1 MYRLREAMAVGMFTL
16 VAGSVADA
24 QRPGGM
30 GMGPGGGMMGMRH
43 DSATRAQ
50 MATVH
55 VMVMNHDRIT
65 RTVTNLPDGVRTVTE
80 SDDPQ
85 IAKRIKAHV
94 SEMYARVMAADDPG
108 LPIESPAL
116 RTIYRNGDKISTVI
130 DSTDRGII
138 IRQTSRDSVTA
149 AALQQHA
156 VEVSELT
163 RDGMDAMHRAMMKN
177 NEGMMGPGRMR
188 GRP

>member
-1 MYRLREAMAVGMFTL
+1 MFRSRHTVVL
-16 VAGSVADA
+16 GIFTVIVAAAPMGA

-30 GMGPGGGMMGMRH
+30 MGMHR
-43 DSATRAQ
+43 DPATMAQ

-55 VMVMNHDRIT
+55 EMVMNHDRIT

-85 IAKRIKAHV
+85 IAKRIKEHV

-130 DSTDRGII
+130 DSTTRGII
-138 IRQTSRDSVTA
+138 IRQTSRDSVTV

-163 RDGMDAMHRAMMKN
+163 RDGMEAMHRAMMKN
-177 NEGMMGPGRMR
+177 NGGMMGPGRMR